1 MAVRKADVV
10 ERVYA
15 RLKRRAIEFGFAPG
29 EKVKEGVLAAE
40 FGVSRTPVRE
50 ALNRLST
57 EGFVTFVPNRGFY
70 CRKVDTDQI
79 AQIYAVRAALEVW
92 AFRCACAATPEGD
105 LAAFH
110 ARWGGKDVVAGFETL
125 DIYDSRFHSGMAA
138 LCGNRVLLQELRE
151 IDEKILAF
159 RSLELPDIRR
169 RDQMLAE
176 HGQILSALVSRDAA
190 GGSAMLERHI
200 LNGAEKA
207 IAAAG
212 MKFGTPDRA

>member
-15 RLKRRAIEFGFAPG
+15 RLKRRAMEFAFAPG
-29 EKVKEGVLAAE
+29 EKVKERVLAAE

-57 EGFVTFVPNRGFY
+57 EGFVTFIPNRGFF
-70 CRKVDTDQI
+70 CREVDTDQI
-79 AQIYAVRAALEVW
+79 AQTYAVRAALEVW
-92 AFRCACAATPEGD
+92 AFRRACSATPKAD

-110 ARWGGKDVVAGFETL
+110 ARWGARDVAAGFETL
-125 DIYDSRFHSGMAA
+125 DIYDCRFHSGMAA
-138 LCGNRVLLQELRE
+138 LSGNGVLVQELQE
-151 IDEKILAF
+151 IGEKILAF
-159 RSLELPDIRR
+159 RNLELRDEQR
-169 RDQMLAE
+169 RDQTLRE

-190 GGSAMLERHI
+190 AGCALLERHI
-200 LNGAEKA
+200 LNSAEKA

-212 MKFGTPDRA
+212 LKFGTPDRA